1 MNKHD
6 EFIANLKVGDLIA
19 FKLFDKDAKMYSG
32 IITVLGVTRLE
43 VQTKNGKKYY
53 IEKTNVQWVNT
64 NGRWPRFVMNAFK
77 GVDTEEKSD
86 VLKAFEA
93 SLNSDTS
100 REEKTNTDENKTSD
114 TVSESGELAGQICV
128 DEILES
134 KESVEEEEWPEENA
148 ENAENSVNSEELF
161 DSPEESKEN

>member
-1 MNKHD
+1 MNKHE

-100 REEKTNTDENKTSD
+100 EEEKTNTDD
-114 TVSESGELAGQICV
+114 SEAPEGDAELEGQISI
-128 DEILES
+128 DEIKVENS
-134 KESVEEEEWPEENA
+134 EESVEKGEWPEEDVKD
-148 ENAENSVNSEELF
+148 SVNSEELS
-161 DSPEESKEN
+161 DSSEE

>member
-1 MNKHD
+1 MNKHE

-100 REEKTNTDENKTSD
+100 EEEKTNTDD
-114 TVSESGELAGQICV
+114 SEAPEGDAELEGQISI
-128 DEILES
+128 DEIKVENS
-134 KESVEEEEWPEENA
+134 EESVEEEEWLGENA
-148 ENAENSVNSEELF
+148 ENAENSVNIEELSDSSEE
-161 DSPEESKEN
+161 

>member
-1 MNKHD
+1 MNKHE

-100 REEKTNTDENKTSD
+100 EEEKTNTDD
-114 TVSESGELAGQICV
+114 SEAPEGDAELEGQISI
-128 DEILES
+128 DEIKVENS
-134 KESVEEEEWPEENA
+134 EESVEEEEWPEEDVKD
-148 ENAENSVNSEELF
+148 SVNSEELS
-161 DSPEESKEN
+161 DSSEE

>member
-1 MNKHD
+1 MNKHE

-100 REEKTNTDENKTSD
+100 EKEKTNTGD
-114 TVSESGELAGQICV
+114 SEASEGDAELEGQISI
-128 DEILES
+128 DEIKIENS
-134 KESVEEEEWPEENA
+134 EEIVEKGEWPEEDVKD
-148 ENAENSVNSEELF
+148 SVNSEELC
-161 DSPEESKEN
+161 DSSEE

>member
-1 MNKHD
+1 MNKHE

-100 REEKTNTDENKTSD
+100 EEEKTNTDD
-114 TVSESGELAGQICV
+114 SEAPEGDAELEGQISI
-128 DEILES
+128 DEIKVENS
-134 KESVEEEEWPEENA
+134 EESVEKGEWPEEDVKD
-148 ENAENSVNSEELF
+148 SVNSEELC
-161 DSPEESKEN
+161 DSSEE